1 MELIQNILGTII
13 AFAVGIFVVRVF
25 WVSGR
30 DRRSSDSREHG
41 SLPGTHYYSGSND
54 GTGSDSG
61 GRP

>member
-13 AFAVGIFVVRVF
+13 ALAVGVFVIRVF

-30 DRRSSDSREHG
+30 DRRSSDGREHG
-41 SLPGTHYYSGSND
+41 SLPGTRYYSGSNS
-54 GTGSDSG
+54 GTGSDPG